1 MLKSGNYFVP
11 LKKILHLILYVCLK
25 ENIFATLGIVFTI
38 MTKHNFTNHYFVL
51 GGERDF
57 HFDGAEGQDDLQAEM
72 ASPQQAVPGRGRRD
86 SR

>member
-1 MLKSGNYFVP
+1 MNSFRRR
-11 LKKILHLILYVCLK
+11 
-25 ENIFATLGIVFTI
+25 IFLSLWANFLPYRTI
-38 MTKHNFTNHYFVL
+38 MNKYNYTNHYFVL

-72 ASPQQAVPGRGRRD
+72 ASPQQAVPGRGRRN